1 MRYTALEFYKIR
13 HKKIL
18 LMIVFLLCI
27 ELFWAFMAG
36 SISLSRDPDAV
47 SWEVII
53 TFITQ
58 MNGLFLPI
66 LTAVVVSRI
75 CDMEHKGNTWKM
87 LMTASV
93 KREQIYAAKYT
104 CACLLILFVI
114 VLQLVATV
122 VFCQSKSVTSPIPWE
137 LLIQT
142 AMGTLVTSMAVIAL
156 QQWISL
162 AITNQAFAL
171 CLGMLGGF
179 IGITASLF
187 PGMVR
192 YFFIWSYYNELS
204 PIVMRYIDSSVVY
217 VTRGLSFPFAGGLL
231 LFSVLLYTV
240 GNFYVCRKEV

>member
-1 MRYTALEFYKIR
+1 MGYAALEFYKIR
-13 HKKIL
+13 HKKIF

-27 ELFWAFMAG
+27 ELFWAFMSG

-53 TFITQ
+53 TIIAQ

-66 LTAVVVSRI
+66 LTAVIVSRI

-87 LMTASV
+87 LMAASV
-93 KREQIYAAKYT
+93 KREQIYAAKYI
-104 CACLLILFVI
+104 CACSLILFVI
-114 VLQLVATV
+114 VLQLVAIV
-122 VFCQSKSVTSPIPWE
+122 VFCQSKSLTSPIPWE
-137 LLIQT
+137 LLVQT

-162 AITNQAFAL
+162 AVPNQAFAL

-192 YFFIWSYYNELS
+192 HFFIWSYYNELS
-204 PIVMRYIDSSVVY
+204 PIVMKYINSSVVY
-217 VTRGLSFPFAGGLL
+217 VTQGLSFPFVGGLL
-231 LFSVLLYTV
+231 LFSVLLYAV
-240 GNFYVCRKEV
+240 GNFYICRKEV